1 MKPIWIALL
10 LAISPN
16 AHATLVHVGSS
27 SIEVPTPPG
36 FARVVPEMTAVGI
49 LYSNFLAP
57 TNEQLTAYIA
67 EEDVPKALA
76 GELPLLA
83 RRINAQ
89 VAKTMV
95 NRPVTLAEFAELK
108 KQLKAGFEQDI
119 EDARAT
125 LPALMSSA
133 SKGVSERLGVELK
146 IEPGAVVSLP
156 AHYEDELSLASSIV
170 TKSSFAAGD
179 QVSGSYV
186 TVTTATFLLV
196 GQVRRAQ

>member
-1 MKPIWIALL
+1 
-10 LAISPN
+10 
-16 AHATLVHVGSS
+16 
-27 SIEVPTPPG
+27 
-36 FARVVPEMTAVGI
+36 MTAVGI